1 MFLLKII
8 SLAIFFACFCQKS
21 NDDKEAN
28 ELLDNDQVDLDA
40 DEEYLHSM
48 KVSWLFLLKIND

>member
-48 KVSWLFLLKIND
+48 KVS